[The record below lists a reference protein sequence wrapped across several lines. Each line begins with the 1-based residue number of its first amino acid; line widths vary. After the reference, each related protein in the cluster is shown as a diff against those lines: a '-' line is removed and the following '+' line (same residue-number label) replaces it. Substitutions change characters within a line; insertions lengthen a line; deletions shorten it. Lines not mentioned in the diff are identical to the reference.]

1 MKKLIPLT
9 FLLGLSLTL
18 IAQPPRGPWFRQGP
32 PIGPR
37 PPMGEKM
44 NEEKREK
51 IELYKIQY
59 ITEKLNLNSNE
70 AQVFWPIYNEHQ
82 KTVKAIFDAK
92 MQDEILFEEAM
103 LNAKKK
109 YKADLKGIFKSEE
122 RINEALKAEKDFFR
136 TMRKEVM
143 KRRGLSA

>member
-1 MKKLIPLT
+1 MKKIASLI
-9 FLLGLSLTL
+9 FLLGFSLTL
-18 IAQPPRGPWFRQGP
+18 LAQPTRDHWFRQGP
-32 PIGPR
+32 PRSPR

-59 ITEKLNLNSNE
+59 ITEKLNLTSNE

-82 KTVKAIFDAK
+82 KAVKAIFDAR

-109 YKADLKGIFKSEE
+109 YKADLKGVFKSEE

-136 TMRKEVM
+136 TMRKEIM
-143 KRRGLSA
+143 KRRGMST